1 MKELIEI
8 AKRALKFEKEAHKL
22 LGTKI
27 SKNKPFNIVSNF
39 DVAIITASLDEF
51 DSIKGLLSDCSEIKT
66 TNDNHMFYSGNLIGH
81 SGLLRVVL
89 PVPIAMGIEAS
100 VSVTTK
106 ALTYFNPKYVFMVG
120 ICAGNKKVTKIGD
133 IIIAEKALNYNQI
146 VEVEKKD
153 ASTVKKFMQNADSIN
168 TKLKTKLKLFSRS
181 KMIKEIRESYDDKEI
196 LTSDLSCIVGL
207 MVTGSSL
214 MRSESKIADIN
225 ESYLNVLGLDM
236 ETYGFYFTSCNTFD
250 NKQPY
255 FVSIKSVSDFGD
267 NTNHKL
273 SAMQRKKY
281 ALHTSSQA
289 LLKFIET
296 EI

>member
-1 MKELIEI
+1 MKELFEI
-8 AKRALKFEKEAHKL
+8 TQKALAFEKEAHEL
-22 LGTKI
+22 FGTNI
-27 SKNKPFNIVSNF
+27 LKNKSSNKISNF
-39 DVAIITASLDEF
+39 DIAVITASLDEF
-51 DSIKGLLSDCSEIKT
+51 DSIKGLLSEFSEIKT
-66 TNDNHMFYSGNLIGH
+66 TNDNHMFYSGKLKGK
-81 SGLLRVVL
+81 SGLLNVVL
-89 PVPIAMGIEAS
+89 PVPISMGIEAC

-106 ALTYFNPKYVFMVG
+106 TLTYYNPKYIFMVG

-146 VEVEKKD
+146 VEIEKKD

-181 KMIKEIRESYDDKEI
+181 KIISEIKKSYRDSEIIISPLYCK
-196 LTSDLSCIVGL
+196 VGL

-214 MRSESKIADIN
+214 IRSESKINEIN

-236 ETYGFYFTSCNTFD
+236 ETHGFYFTSCNTFD

-273 SAMQRKKY
+273 NANQRKEY
-281 ALHTSSQA
+281 ALYSSSQA
-289 LLKFIET
+289 FLKFIET
-296 EI
+296 EL